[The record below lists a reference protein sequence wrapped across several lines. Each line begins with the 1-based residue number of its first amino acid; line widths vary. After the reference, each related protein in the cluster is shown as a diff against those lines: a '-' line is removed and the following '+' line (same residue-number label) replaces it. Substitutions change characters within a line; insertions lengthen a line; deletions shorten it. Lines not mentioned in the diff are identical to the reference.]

1 MTTISVI
8 IPMYNSERTI
18 EKALDSVV
26 GQTYPAHYQIIVV
39 DDGSSDRSAELV
51 ERYAEA
57 HPSADIRLI
66 RQSNGGVSSA
76 RNAGMRAATGQWIA
90 LLDSDDQWL
99 PDKTRIQMDILSR
112 HPQIDLL
119 GSNVTGAKT
128 RILWKTKNK
137 LSPIHV
143 WELFIKWHPPTPT
156 IIFKSDILE
165 EIGQYNESM
174 RYAED
179 GEFLLRICMRKNCWF
194 TPEQLVFCGE
204 GKPAFGASGLSA
216 NLNGMQRGQRCLP
229 NTCYQLYPVSFFQN
243 VCRIE
248 ALEAPCDCMESEKT
262 PHFLPGIFFWSNP
275 TQVQRINISFY
286 SQPCTISTGHSENCK
301 CYAGSCEPR

>member
-90 LLDSDDQWL
+90 LLDSDDNGCRQ
-99 PDKTRIQMDILSR
+99 DKDTNG
-112 HPQIDLL
+112 HPFA
-119 GSNVTGAKT
+119 S
-128 RILWKTKNK
+128 
-137 LSPIHV
+137 S
-143 WELFIKWHPPTPT
+143 
-156 IIFKSDILE
+156 SD
-165 EIGQYNESM
+165 
-174 RYAED
+174 R
-179 GEFLLRICMRKNCWF
+179 
-194 TPEQLVFCGE
+194 
-204 GKPAFGASGLSA
+204 SA
-216 NLNGMQRGQRCLP
+216 GIERNGCQ
-229 NTCYQLYPVSFFQN
+229 NTDPV
-243 VCRIE
+243 
-248 ALEAPCDCMESEKT
+248 
-262 PHFLPGIFFWSNP
+262 
-275 TQVQRINISFY
+275 
-286 SQPCTISTGHSENCK
+286 ENQK
-301 CYAGSCEPR
+301 